1 MRSIVSTTC
10 SQGKKEKSHDGHR
23 KKATPK
29 PVATRE
35 ITVSRTFAAPRA
47 LVFSMFTDPKH
58 LAAWWGPHGF
68 TNPVCEADA
77 REGGRILIHMRAPDG
92 NVHPMGGIFH
102 EIKPHDRIVFTSFVD
117 MPDGKRVLEG
127 LNTVTFEE
135 QRGRTKVTVH
145 ARAEG
150 YVDFAAQML
159 AGMEAGWSQSLDKL
173 AGHGLHAVGA
183 QRCGRSGA
191 DPRDLRRP
199 HQRAVR
205 QERRSRGEASRRRSR
220 LLRSR
225 SAARSMS
232 APAGRACRTGST
244 PGTGRSPGRCAT
256 SHVEVGGDIAFAYG
270 LGHMTGTKKDGA
282 KVDLWARVTVGLNRR
297 DGAWKITHQHTSV
310 PFRMDGSFKAAV
322 DLQP

>member
-1 MRSIVSTTC
+1 MTATAKR
-10 SQGKKEKSHDGHR
+10 
-23 KKATPK
+23 ATPK

-77 REGGRILIHMRAPDG
+77 REGGRILIHMQAPDG

-102 EIKPHDRIVFTSFVD
+102 EIRPHDRIVFTSFVD

-135 QRGRTKVTVH
+135 QRGGTRVTVH

-150 YVDFAAQML
+150 YVDFAARML

-173 AGHGLHAVGA
+173 ASHALHTVGA
-183 QRCGRSGA
+183 KDA
-191 DPRDLRRP
+191 DDQEKIRAIFGDHTNALFGKSVDL
-199 HQRAVR
+199 AVKHFADDLVSYDLDPPL
-205 QERRSRGEASRRRSR
+205 EH
-220 LLRSR
+220 
-225 SAARSMS
+225 
-232 APAGRACRTGST
+232 AG
-244 PGTGRSPGRCAT
+244 PGRQRLQDWFDTWDGPIAWAMRDT
-256 SHVEVGGDIAFAYG
+256 HVDVGGDTAFAYG
-270 LGHMTGTKKDGA
+270 LGHMTGTSKDGA

-297 DGAWKITHQHTSV
+297 DGVWKITHQHTSV
-310 PFRMDGSFKAAV
+310 PFLMDGSFKAAV
-322 DLQP
+322 DLKP

>member
-1 MRSIVSTTC
+1 MTVTA
-10 SQGKKEKSHDGHR
+10 

-35 ITVSRTFAAPRA
+35 ITVSRTFAAPRV

-102 EIKPHDRIVFTSFVD
+102 EVKPHDRIVFTSFVD
-117 MPDGKRVLEG
+117 LPDGRRVLEG
-127 LNTVTFEE
+127 INTVTFEE
-135 QRGRTKVTVH
+135 QRGLTKVTVH

-173 AGHGLHAVGA
+173 AGHGLRVVGA
-183 QRCGRSGA
+183 KDA
-191 DPRDLRRP
+191 DDQEKIRAIFGDRTNALFGKSVELAVKPLADDLVSYDLDP
-199 HQRAVR
+199 PLAHV
-205 QERRSRGEASRRRSR
+205 G
-220 LLRSR
+220 
-225 SAARSMS
+225 
-232 APAGRACRTGST
+232 
-244 PGTGRSPGRCAT
+244 PGRQGLQDWFDTWDGPIAWAMRDT
-256 SHVEVGGDIAFAYG
+256 HVEVGGDIAFAYG

-297 DGAWKITHQHTSV
+297 GGVWKITHQHTSV

>member
-1 MRSIVSTTC
+1 MTATAR
-10 SQGKKEKSHDGHR
+10 
-23 KKATPK
+23 ATPK
-29 PVATRE
+29 PVAVRE

-47 LVFSMFTDPKH
+47 LVFSMFTDAKH

-77 REGGRILIHMRAPDG
+77 REGGKILIHMRAPDG

-135 QRGRTKVTVH
+135 QRGRTRVTVH

-150 YVDFAAQML
+150 FVDFAAQML

-173 AGHGLHAVGA
+173 VSHALRAAGA
-183 QRCGRSGA
+183 QDA
-191 DPRDLRRP
+191 DDQEQIRAIFGDRTNALFGKSVDL
-199 HQRAVR
+199 AVKHFADDLV
-205 QERRSRGEASRRRSR
+205 SYD
-220 LLRSR
+220 L
-225 SAARSMS
+225 
-232 APAGRACRTGST
+232 APPLQHVG
-244 PGTGRSPGRCAT
+244 PGRQGLQDWFDTWDGPIAFAMGDLT
-256 SHVEVGGDIAFAYG
+256 LEVGGDIALARG

-297 DGAWKITHQHTSV
+297 DGTWKITHQHTSV
-310 PFRMDGSFKAAV
+310 PFLMDGSFKAAV
-322 DLQP
+322 DLKP